1 MLIHFGYLGYNS
13 LNQTCYIPNKEVTS
27 SFTASIEDSS
37 WNETTKAL
45 LNSQALL
52 EETWNKDEEAVAK
65 YIEEAYLDTS
75 ILTYNN
81 ENALSYTISIA
92 YMNARN
98 YYTIIREMPSGKGFA
113 DMVFIPQNDK
123 PSMIIELKWEQ
134 DKVNFGC
141 LFVKYNQKIDVQN
154 IDENNLVCLVP
165 EKNTV

>member
-81 ENALSYTISIA
+81 ENALIIYYINCIYECQKLLYNHKRNAKWKGICRYGIYTA
-92 YMNARN
+92 
-98 YYTIIREMPSGKGFA
+98 K
-113 DMVFIPQNDK
+113 
-123 PSMIIELKWEQ
+123 
-134 DKVNFGC
+134 
-141 LFVKYNQKIDVQN
+141 
-154 IDENNLVCLVP
+154 
-165 EKNTV
+165 